1 LANDHE
7 FRRAIEEIK
16 LRAPLESIVS
26 ETVDLKQ
33 KGSQMWGCCPF
44 HEERTPSFK
53 VDPQTDIWYCF
64 GACRKGGDVIKFV
77 QERGN
82 MTFMDALSL
91 LAAQTGVELPRSKPK
106 RTRENDP
113 GLAALSFAGDF
124 YAKELRGPEGR
135 VARDYLHSRGFDES
149 AIEAFGLGWA
159 PRASARFMEAAK
171 REKLPARALIDSGL
185 ARQSERNAG
194 DLYAFFRGR
203 LMIPIRDERGTTVA
217 FGGRVVG
224 EDDGPKYVNTSETR
238 YFHKGRVIY
247 ALDRA
252 LESVRRSGHLVLVE
266 GYTDVIAAHVA
277 GMPNVGAVLGT
288 ATTEMHAGL
297 VRRAGTRRVS
307 LVFDGDEAGRRAA
320 WRGLE
325 GLLPLDLRLEV
336 VPMPEGAD
344 PADILMGKDGAAAFG
359 ARVETGISWF
369 DFIAECVLAKRGEGG
384 REFAIEVDRA
394 LELFKLLPR
403 PVEVDS
409 AIVDLAAKLDMPAGT
424 LREQFQAMRAS
435 RGRRRSPAPP
445 AAPAAPAGQREA
457 SVTKGGNAPEAPMEP
472 SIRRAYECLIAAAL
486 LDTSLIP
493 RLRPWIARL
502 MPSPSSP
509 QSSSEGPNPGRRP
522 GSLPGNRPQGRPEG
536 LLSSASAPHSAQPTA
551 TSGAQAGHGSPG
563 VRPDP
568 RTELRSAPAPLLG
581 HIFQT
586 LIDLYDHESADITPT
601 LLINHLAGHPAS
613 DDVARI
619 IDLGWTADNPQHLF
633 EGAVD
638 FLKQR
643 EHQVEIHRLQSD
655 IQHLEALSASDPQAA
670 MALENALMRLIELRR
685 DSPG

>member
-1 LANDHE
+1 MASDHE

-91 LAAQTGVELPRSKPK
+91 LAAQTGVDLPRSKPK
-106 RTRENDP
+106 KTRDNDP

-124 YAKELRGPEGR
+124 FAKELRSPDGR
-135 VARDYLHSRGFDES
+135 VAREYLKARGFGES
-149 AIEAFGLGWA
+149 AAEAFGLGWA
-159 PRASARFMEAAK
+159 PRASSRFMEAAK
-171 REKLPARALIDSGL
+171 REGLTSRALIDSGL
-185 ARQSERNAG
+185 ARQSDRNPG
-194 DLYAFFRGR
+194 DIYSFFRGR
-203 LMIPIRDERGTTVA
+203 LMIPIRDERGTTIA

-224 EDDGPKYVNTSETR
+224 DDDGPKYVNTSETR

-307 LVFDGDEAGRRAA
+307 LVFDGDQAGRRAA

-325 GLLPLDLRLEV
+325 GLLPLDIRLEV
-336 VPMPEGAD
+336 VPLPEGLD
-344 PADILMGKDGAAAFG
+344 PADILGGDDGAAAFG

-369 DFIAECVLAKRGEGG
+369 DFIAECVIAKRAEGG
-384 REFAIEVDRA
+384 REFALEVDRA

-403 PVEVDS
+403 PVEIDT
-409 AIVDLAAKLDMPAGT
+409 AIVDLAAKLQMPPGT
-424 LREQFQAMRAS
+424 LREQFQAMRAP
-435 RGRRRSPAPP
+435 RGRRQAPQ
-445 AAPAAPAGQREA
+445 APEPPPQREV
-457 SVTKGGNAPEAPMEP
+457 SVTTPQKAPIAPMEP

-502 MPSPSSP
+502 
-509 QSSSEGPNPGRRP
+509 NLR
-522 GSLPGNRPQGRPEG
+522 L
-536 LLSSASAPHSAQPTA
+536 APVQQPTA
-551 TSGAQAGHGSPG
+551 TSPGSAPDPSAGVPHGRPANAGAQL
-563 VRPDP
+563 P
-568 RTELRSAPAPLLG
+568 RVPERALS

-586 LIDLYDHESADITPT
+586 LIDLYDHESADITPA
-601 LLINHLAGHPAS
+601 LLINHLAGHPAG

-619 IDLGWTADNPQHLF
+619 IDLGWTADNPQQLF

-643 EHQVEIHRLQSD
+643 EHQVEIRRLQVD
-655 IQHLEALSASDPQAA
+655 IQQLEALSASDPQAA

-685 DSPG
+685 DSPS

>member
-1 LANDHE
+1 MANDHE

-16 LRAPLESIVS
+16 LRAPLESIVG

-33 KGSQMWGCCPF
+33 KGSQLWGCCPF

-91 LAAQTGVELPRSKPK
+91 LAAQTGVELPRSRPK
-106 RTRENDP
+106 KTRDNDP
-113 GLAALSFAGDF
+113 GLAALAFAGDF
-124 YAKELRGPEGR
+124 FAKELRGPEGR
-135 VARDYLHSRGFDES
+135 EARDYLTSRGFGES

-159 PRASARFMEAAK
+159 PRASARFMGAA
-171 REKLPARALIDSGL
+171 RSEGIAPRALIDSGL
-185 ARQSERNAG
+185 ARQSDRGAG
-194 DLYAFFRGR
+194 DIYSFFRGR

-224 EDDGPKYVNTSETR
+224 DDDGPKYVNTSETR

-277 GMPNVGAVLGT
+277 GMAHVGAVLGT

-297 VRRAGTRRVS
+297 IRRAGTRRVS

-336 VPMPEGAD
+336 VPLPEGLD
-344 PADILMGKDGAAAFG
+344 PADILMGADGAAAFG

-369 DFIAECVLAKRGEGG
+369 DFIAECVIAKRSEGG
-384 REFAIEVDRA
+384 REFALEVDRA

-403 PVEVDS
+403 PVEVDT
-409 AIVDLAAKLDMPAGT
+409 AIVDLAGRLEMPPRT
-424 LREQFQAMRAS
+424 LREQFQAMRAP
-435 RGRRRSPAPP
+435 RGRREPP
-445 AAPAAPAGQREA
+445 RGPQPRPKGEV
-457 SVTKGGNAPEAPMEP
+457 SVTNEQNARIAPMEP

-486 LDTSLIP
+486 LETSLIP

-502 MPSPSSP
+502 KLHQESQVRLEQPSAAPAGSRPSAPQGAQLNPQQSLQLSP
-509 QSSSEGPNPGRRP
+509 Q
-522 GSLPGNRPQGRPEG
+522 
-536 LLSSASAPHSAQPTA
+536 
-551 TSGAQAGHGSPG
+551 
-563 VRPDP
+563 
-568 RTELRSAPAPLLG
+568 LRLG

-586 LIDLYDHESADITPT
+586 LIDLFDHESADITPT

-643 EHQVEIHRLQSD
+643 EHQVEIRRLQAD
-655 IQHLEALSASDPQAA
+655 IQQLEALSASDPEAA

-685 DSPG
+685 DSPS